1 MGALNGITV
10 LDLSRIVAGPL
21 CTQTL
26 GDYGAD
32 VIKVEK
38 PGVGDDARAFGPPF
52 LTSKD
57 GTTAGDSLYFT
68 CFNRNKRSVSIDI
81 ATSEGQAQL
90 RQLAVRA
97 DVLVENF
104 KTGDLARYGMDY
116 SSIRAVNP
124 SIIYCSIT
132 GYGQDGPYA
141 GRPGYDLMFQGEAGF
156 MSYTGRGD
164 DETGAGPQRAAVP
177 IIDMFTGMQAASAIL
192 AALHHRHIT
201 GKGQHIDIALFDVA
215 ITLNAGMNLM
225 WLANGDVP
233 QRTGNTSPFIV
244 PYNVFETRDGYV
256 IAGAGG
262 DAQWPRLCSA
272 LNIPQLGTDPRL
284 ATNAGRS
291 KHKAEVNAAVAAAI
305 LPLSID
311 ECVARLRAA
320 KVPVGP
326 VNTLDR
332 VFADPH
338 VLHRELVFEL
348 PHPVSGTLPMVR
360 NPVHFSETPINYVA
374 PPLAGQHSA
383 EILAELEREVV
394 SRSSDP
400 IARPARAPIDEQSN

>member
-38 PGVGDDARAFGPPF
+38 PGAGDDARGFGPPF
-52 LTSKD
+52 LTSED
-57 GTTAGDSLYFT
+57 GATTGDALYFT
-68 CFNRNKRSVSIDI
+68 CYNRNKRSVSIDI
-81 ATSEGQAQL
+81 ATVEGQAQI
-90 RQLAVRA
+90 RQLAARA

-104 KTGDLARYGMDY
+104 KTGDLARYGLDY
-116 SSIRAVNP
+116 SAIRAVNP
-124 SIIYCSIT
+124 SIVYCSIT

-156 MSYTGRGD
+156 MSYNGRAD
-164 DETGAGPQRAAVP
+164 DEAGAGPQRAGVP
-177 IIDMFTGMQAASAIL
+177 IIDMFTSMHAASAIL
-192 AALHHRHIT
+192 AALHHRHTT
-201 GKGQHIDIALFDVA
+201 GQGQHIDIALFDVA
-215 ITLNAGMNLM
+215 VTLNAGMNLV
-225 WLANGDVP
+225 WLAEGTIP

-244 PYNVFETRDGYV
+244 PYNVFQTRDGFV

-262 DAQWPRLCSA
+262 DAQWSRLCSA
-272 LNIPQLGTDPRL
+272 LQIADLGDDPRL
-284 ATNAGRS
+284 DTNAGRS

-326 VNTLDR
+326 VNTIDR

-338 VLHRELVFEL
+338 VLHRELAFEL

-360 NPVHFSETPINYVA
+360 NPVRFSETPINYVV

-383 EILAELEREVV
+383 EILAGLGDSVA
-394 SRSSDP
+394 SRSAHPGD
-400 IARPARAPIDEQSN
+400 